1 MQGTLD
7 PLTSV
12 LHAQVRKA
20 EASHG
25 HDQDGNLRPKAHP
38 ANITSIWLGDVAATL
53 LKVVSGISTPQVKQ
67 SPRFDEQKWIVTA
80 KSGDLSIEIQSQ
92 PYWGFGLIT
101 RCYVNTIT
109 FTGPLEQRAR
119 IVFDLVAALGHKP
132 WEVSFKGAFNKRI
145 GNVKSNENVWR
156 EHINR
161 AKEDL
166 NEMIEETLS
175 AKGDSEEIEIARNA
189 LADDNAPAVLRALAR
204 IEADSIDIEV
214 EEVDPDGKTLSIDF
228 EDIPLVDLTQE
239 EE

>member
-1 MQGTLD
+1 MQGALD

-12 LHAQVRKA
+12 LYAQVRKA
-20 EASHG
+20 EPSHG
-25 HDQDGNLRPKAHP
+25 HDQDGNLRPKTHP
-38 ANITSIWLGDVAATL
+38 ANTTSVWLGDIATTL
-53 LKVVSGISTPQVKQ
+53 LRVITGITTPQVKQ
-67 SPRFDEQKWIVTA
+67 SPRFDEQRWVITA
-80 KSGDLSIEIQSQ
+80 KSGDLHIEIQSQ

-119 IVFDLVAALGHKP
+119 IIFDLVAALGHKP
-132 WEVSFKGAFNKRI
+132 WEISRKGAFNRRF
-145 GNVKSNENVWR
+145 GNVKSNEIVWR

-166 NEMIEETLS
+166 NEMIEKTLS
-175 AKGDSEEIEIARNA
+175 AKGDSEEIGIARNA

-204 IEADSIDIEV
+204 LEADSIDIKV
-214 EEVDPDGKTLSIDF
+214 EEVDPEGEAISIDF
-228 EDIPLVDLTQE
+228 EDIPLVDLTIE

>member
-12 LHAQVRKA
+12 LYAQVRKA

-25 HDQDGNLRPKAHP
+25 HDQNGNLRPKAHP
-38 ANITSIWLGDVAATL
+38 ANITPVWLGDIAATL
-53 LKVVSGISTPQVKQ
+53 LRVITGITTPQVKQ
-67 SPRFDEQKWIVTA
+67 SPRFDEQRWVITA
-80 KSGDLSIEIQSQ
+80 KSGDLDIEIQSQ

-109 FTGPLEQRAR
+109 FTGPIEQRAR
-119 IVFDLVAALGHKP
+119 IVFDLVASLGHKP
-132 WEVSFKGAFNKRI
+132 WEISYKGAFNRKI
-145 GNVKSNENVWR
+145 GNVKSNEIMWR

-175 AKGDSEEIEIARNA
+175 AKGNSEEIEIARNA

-204 IEADSIDIEV
+204 LEADSVDIEI
-214 EEVDPDGKTLSIDF
+214 EEVDPDGTSLSVDF
-228 EDIPLVDLTQE
+228 EEIPLVDLTLE